1 MPLLRRA
8 GKGRRPVTINS
19 IADIWRPGTP
29 KRVTLLDNDF
39 FGQEEA
45 QWEQRLQEIEEGEF
59 EVCFSQGINI
69 RLITDKAA
77 EALSRVNYR
86 NSRFTKRRLYT
97 AWDNMRDERI
107 FFRGF
112 NKLVDAGI
120 EPSHIMVYML
130 TGYRDGE
137 TLEEVFNRYNKMK
150 DAGCM
155 PYPMVYDDGNRTLK
169 AFQRWVVRRYD
180 DYVPWEDYAQRKQV
194 DADLRQTTGLGKET
208 RRADQI
214 RLPP

>member
-1 MPLLRRA
+1 MVPEKE
-8 GKGRRPVTINS
+8 GRPVTVNTIP
-19 IADIWRPGTP
+19 DIWRPGTP

-39 FGQEEA
+39 FGQEES
-45 QWEQRLQEIEEGEF
+45 QWEQRLQEIEVGDF

-77 EALSRVNYR
+77 VGLSRVNYR
-86 NSRFTKRRLYT
+86 NSRFTEKRLYT

-112 NKLVDAGI
+112 NKLVEAGI
-120 EPSHIMVYML
+120 EPGHLMVYML
-130 TGYRDGE
+130 TGFRVGE
-137 TLEEVFNRYNKMK
+137 TLEEVFDRYNKMK

-194 DADLRQTTGLGKET
+194 NPDLRQTTGTDRNTSEAERLL
-208 RRADQI
+208 
-214 RLPP
+214 LPP